1 MSSTWRETSPTNG
14 FHKSNLDSPATIP
27 LESNGEIVHHLPE
40 LPPTIFPC
48 LDARPG
54 LGKGWQC
61 CEISFNDIDVFRAY
75 CSQYNVSS
83 LAVLQA
89 AWALVLR
96 CYTGNLSP
104 CFACEVCEEATHAA
118 LSSPPN
124 AMSKFCIADI
134 GSEMRVLEL
143 LKGMSMNP
151 YKPSSQSLEA
161 RSFPT
166 LQPSPSAVLPV
177 NTLLFFRDKQEQDWL
192 DDERLEPEDW
202 AGNDILKPQIVIDIA
217 ISQKAILATLNYLPS
232 TLSVI
237 SAQNVASTYVQ
248 GIQEILKHPARVVK
262 DISLF
267 SPRDLRHL
275 KLWNHSFPLK
285 VNACVHDLVLEHT
298 RTSPQAPAVS
308 SWDGDL
314 TYQDLNRMSHQ
325 LATEL
330 VEAGVQHEML
340 VPVCFRKSFS
350 AVVAMVAIHRAGGAF
365 VPLDPSHPKDRLKA
379 IIDKTNAKIIVT
391 SPETAQI
398 FHDTP
403 VSVVQVSSS
412 SLKSTEL
419 SLDNLL
425 PKVQPDQA
433 AFVLFTSGS
442 TGTPKGIVQEHAS
455 VCTSSL
461 AHGRAMYVSSS
472 SRVFQYAA
480 FTFDVSMM
488 DIFTTL
494 IHGGCVC
501 IPSEE
506 DRMGSFIPVM
516 NRMRVNWVLFTPSVA
531 SLFNPEDVPT
541 LQTLVYGGEAVKQE
555 NVSRWVG
562 KVRLFNCYGPAE
574 CGACAIGEFTRSDA
588 RPSTCGRHFGGELCW
603 VVDPDNHDRL
613 LPVGATGELAV
624 EGPTLARGYLDDLL
638 KTQAAFIKSPAWPTG
653 TGSSDEPRRIYK
665 TGDLVRQNSDGT
677 FDFVGRKDL
686 QVKVRGQRVEI
697 GEVEHHLSTYPG
709 VALSIVAIPQ
719 SGPYAQT
726 LVGILQLA
734 SPLDSSNGEPAS
746 SGIDHLSRAQILA
759 SDFDRGRLFGFLN
772 SKLPPYMVP
781 THLLPVTKLPLS
793 VSGKIDRRM
802 VDTWLSRTS
811 RPTEPMISTAPSQRF
826 LAGDDMVAL
835 DICSKVLLM
844 ASTPGD
850 SFFKSLDRTD
860 FLLAAVGLDSIKM
873 INLIMFIRQRFGV
886 KIHLDVLMDP
896 MASIKTIAGAVAE
909 IVQDSLKTN
918 VGSQMPFMKVIQ
930 EYKQQSFK
938 WTAEGG
944 VMSTNVLL
952 TGGTGFL
959 GSRILRQL
967 CQNPDVQRVL
977 VHVRSQDTRKALQRI
992 VLSATLAG
1000 WWKEEYLRKIEAW
1013 AGDLG
1018 KPKLGIKPEQW
1029 DRLCG
1034 RGSPQDRVTAIIHNG
1049 AKVNWNASLPALKRT
1064 NVDSTGDLLNAASLS
1079 TALTNF
1085 VFVSGGQQLRIEA
1098 DQGCDVAEEVSQSN
1112 GYAQSKFLSELM
1124 VQDYAQT
1131 VARRQQ
1137 QVSIVKP
1144 GYIIGSVDDGIC
1156 VAHDYI
1162 WRLAVSCA
1170 AIGAYNADDADA
1182 FLFVADVDRVAT
1194 AVADCC
1200 DSQKQHTLVHGSE
1213 IVKILDGL
1221 PVRRFWNLVS
1231 RGVGIEVRPLTAEAW
1246 MNRLFTN
1253 IETAGEQHPLW
1264 PLIQTV
1270 EKGQGR
1276 LGIVCKPLME
1286 RIHDDRRVEAAV
1298 TRSIEYLDSVGYW
1311 SRFKEEGKGPKQQ
1324 KEKDVPL
1331 SPPQVLA

>member
-1 MSSTWRETSPTNG
+1 MSFTRQETISTNG
-14 FHKSNLDSPATIP
+14 FHESNVDTPATLL
-27 LESNGEIVHHLPE
+27 LESHGEIVHHLPD

-54 LGKGWQC
+54 LGQCWQSS
-61 CEISFNDIDVFRAY
+61 EISFNDINLLRAY
-75 CSQYNVSS
+75 CRQYDLSS

-96 CYTGNLSP
+96 CYTGNPSP
-104 CFACEVCEEATHAA
+104 CFACEVSEEATDASM
-118 LSSPPN
+118 SSAPN
-124 AMSKFCIADI
+124 AISKFCTAEI
-134 GSEMRVLEL
+134 GGEMRVLEL
-143 LKGMSMNP
+143 VKGMSMSACKLP
-151 YKPSSQSLEA
+151 SQSLKA
-161 RSFPT
+161 QSFPT
-166 LQPSPSAVLPV
+166 MQPSPSGVLPV
-177 NTLLFFRDKQEQDWL
+177 NTLLNFRDKKEQDWL
-192 DDERLEPEDW
+192 DDERQEPEDW
-202 AGNDILKPQIVIDIA
+202 AGSDVFKPQLVINIA

-232 TLSVI
+232 TLSVV

-248 GIQEILKHPARVVK
+248 CIQEILEHPARVVK
-262 DISLF
+262 DINLL
-267 SPRDLRHL
+267 SPRDMHHL
-275 KLWNHSFPLK
+275 KLWNHSFPQK
-285 VNACVHDLVLEHT
+285 VKACVHELVLEHT
-298 RTSPQAPAVS
+298 RTSPQAPAIC

-314 TYQDLNRMSHQ
+314 TYQDLDHMSHH
-325 LATEL
+325 LANEL
-330 VEAGVQHEML
+330 IEAGVQHETL
-340 VPVCFRKSFS
+340 VPVCFKKSFS
-350 AVVAMVAIHRAGGAF
+350 AVVAMVAIHRAGAAF

-379 IIDKTNAKIIVT
+379 IIDKANAKIIVT
-391 SPETAQI
+391 SPETAHI
-398 FHDTP
+398 
-403 VSVVQVSSS
+403 
-412 SLKSTEL
+412 
-419 SLDNLL
+419 
-425 PKVQPDQA
+425 
-433 AFVLFTSGS
+433 
-442 TGTPKGIVQEHAS
+442 
-455 VCTSSL
+455 
-461 AHGRAMYVSSS
+461 

-574 CGACAIGEFTRSDA
+574 CGACAIGEFTRTDA

-613 LPVGATGELAV
+613 LPVGATGELVV
-624 EGPTLARGYLDDLL
+624 EGPTLARGYLDDLA
-638 KTQAAFIKSPAWPTG
+638 KTQAAFIKSPAWPRCTG
-653 TGSSDEPRRIYK
+653 WSDKPRRIYK
-665 TGDLVRQNSDGT
+665 TGDLVRQNSEGT

-697 GEVEHHLSTYPG
+697 GEVEHHLSIYPG

-734 SPLDSSNGEPAS
+734 SPLDSSNGETAS
-746 SGIDHLSRAQILA
+746 PGIDHLSHAQILA
-759 SDFDRGRLFGFLN
+759 ADFDRGKLFGFLT

-781 THLLPVTKLPLS
+781 THLLPVTRLPLS

-802 VDTWLSRTS
+802 VETWLSRTS
-811 RPTEPMISTAPSQRF
+811 RPTEPMISTVPSQHC
-826 LAGDDMVAL
+826 LAEDDTVAL

-844 ASTPGD
+844 ASTPED

-896 MASIKTIAGAVAE
+896 MASIRTIAGAVAE
-909 IVQDSLKTN
+909 VVKTSLTTK
-918 VGSQMPFMKVIQ
+918 VESQMPFMKIIQ
-930 EYKQQSFK
+930 EYKQQIFK
-938 WTAEGG
+938 WAAEGG
-944 VMSTNVLL
+944 MMPTNVFL

-959 GSRILRQL
+959 GSRILHQL
-967 CQNPDVQRVL
+967 CQNPNVQRVL
-977 VHVRSQDTRKALQRI
+977 VHVRSQNNRKALQRI

-1000 WWKEEYLRKIEAW
+1000 WWKEEFLRKVEAW
-1013 AGDLG
+1013 AGDLA
-1018 KPKLGIKPEQW
+1018 KPKLGISPEQW

-1034 RGSPQDRVTAIIHNG
+1034 YGPPQDSVTAIIHNG
-1049 AKVNWNASLPALKRT
+1049 AKVNWNASLSALKRT
-1064 NVDSTGDLLNAASLS
+1064 NVESTGDLLNAASAS

-1085 VFVSGGQQLRIEA
+1085 VFVSGGQQLRVEA
-1098 DQGCDVAEEVSQSN
+1098 DQDCDLAQEVSQSN

-1124 VQDYAQT
+1124 VQDYAHT
-1131 VARRQQ
+1131 VARRHQ

-1144 GYIIGSVDDGIC
+1144 GYIIGGVDDGIC

-1170 AIGAYNADDADA
+1170 ATGVYNTDDTDA

-1200 DSQKQHTLVHGSE
+1200 DSHKQDTLGHGSE
-1213 IVKILDGL
+1213 IVKILEGL
-1221 PVRRFWNLVS
+1221 PVRRFWSLVS
-1231 RGVGIEVRPLTAEAW
+1231 REVGVEVRPLSAEAW
-1246 MNRLFTN
+1246 MDRLFTD
-1253 IETAGEQHPLW
+1253 IEAAGEQHPLW
-1264 PLIQTV
+1264 PLIHTV

-1276 LGIVCKPLME
+1276 LGTVCKPLME
-1286 RIHDDRRVEAAV
+1286 RVHDNGRVEAAI
-1298 TRSIEYLDSVGYW
+1298 TRSIRYLDSVGYW
-1311 SRFKEEGKGPKQQ
+1311 SRSREEWKVPKQL
-1324 KEKDVPL
+1324 P
-1331 SPPQVLA
+1331 S